1 MPRLRA
7 PLHYIRA
14 LIVREDPVADVDE
27 EIQFHIDSRAALL
40 AADGMSPQD
49 ALRTARRRF
58 GNVQHIREECR
69 MMNFRR
75 KRASD
80 RAEWLSSLWQDVR
93 FGVRSLRK
101 NPAFTII
108 VVVSIVLGIGAT
120 TALFSVVNRVVLNT
134 LPWPGADRLVQIW
147 TTNREAGVE
156 RGDFSFPDFLD
167 FREQNQ
173 SFEAMS
179 VMWPWDGIGLDH
191 EGNPFKEAG
200 TTVSWNAF
208 DMLRT
213 PPFLGRTFTADDAKP
228 GSPPLSILAH
238 SVWTTYFNSDPDI
251 IGRSITIEGGY
262 SLTVI
267 GVMPPGFEFPRGRLS
282 WYVNIEDPTWVPRR
296 LRFLGVIGRLKEGVS
311 FEAAESD
318 LQLIASRLEAQYPN
332 ANRGIGVTMMW
343 YRDVVLGDLGS
354 QLWIL
359 LAAAGVLLLIACVNV
374 ANLLLARGAARNR
387 EIALRVALGAGR
399 WRITRQ
405 LLTESMVMAGLGAIG
420 GVGLAAGAVRIARTL
435 TPVELDLVQLSAI
448 NGPVLLFAIGTTVI
462 TGVLFGLLPSLQLGN
477 PDLRGVLTDG
487 GTSTTAG
494 MSSGR
499 LRNALVATQL
509 GLAVVLVVGAGLLVR
524 SFSNLTKADPG
535 LNPDQ
540 MITFELT
547 VPMETYHEYSDWGD
561 FWTRL
566 LEKIEA
572 VPGVRSAA
580 AISSLPFGVQHDAR
594 LPVFVDGRPPPEPGD
609 EPHVFFRQVTPAFFR
624 TMGIPM
630 VAGRE
635 FEWTDRRG
643 GKRVAVI
650 NEAAAKMFF
659 PDEDPIGERFTLFKG
674 NAGNV
679 GQYTDPELEPEPT
692 AEIIGVVS
700 NVKFAN
706 LFETPDPSI
715 FFVHDQ
721 SPFRR
726 MTVVAR
732 TSAEPL
738 SFTRSMREQLAS
750 MDGLIPLGRTE
761 TMSRMVAGSFAGQR
775 FAMSLLAAFAGMALV
790 LASIGVYGVVSYGVE
805 QRRTELA
812 VRMALGADPQKVVGL
827 VMRHGGLLAAFGV
840 GSGLVGAW
848 VGGRV
853 LSSQL
858 FGVTASD
865 PVTFVIVASIL
876 SLIALGASF
885 IPAVRATRIEPAVA
899 LKPQ

>member
-1 MPRLRA
+1 M
-7 PLHYIRA
+7 
-14 LIVREDPVADVDE
+14 ES
-27 EIQFHIDSRAALL
+27 F
-40 AADGMSPQD
+40 
-49 ALRTARRRF
+49 
-58 GNVQHIREECR
+58 
-69 MMNFRR
+69 
-75 KRASD
+75 
-80 RAEWLSSLWQDVR
+80 WQDVR
-93 FGVRSLRK
+93 FGLRSLGK

-108 VVVSIVLGIGAT
+108 AVVTIVLGIGAT
-120 TALFSVVNRVVLNT
+120 TAIFSVVNGVVLNT
-134 LPWPGADRLVQIW
+134 LPWQGADRLVQIW
-147 TTNREAGVE
+147 TTNREAGIE
-156 RGDFSFPDFLD
+156 RGDFSLPDFLD
-167 FREQNQ
+167 FREQTQ
-173 SFEAMS
+173 SLEAMS
-179 VMWPWDGIGLDH
+179 VSFPYDVTFLDH
-191 EGNPFKEAG
+191 EGNAFKVPAHL
-200 TTVSWNAF
+200 VSWDVF

-228 GSPPLSILAH
+228 GSDGLVIMAH
-238 SVWTTYFNSDPDI
+238 SLWTTYFNSDPSV
-251 IGRSITIEGGY
+251 IGRSITAEGG
-262 SLTVI
+262 SVTVI
-267 GVMPPGFEFPRGRLS
+267 GVMPPGFEFPRGYLVWVQFPEDVTQMPRLG
-282 WYVNIEDPTWVPRR
+282 
-296 LRFLGVIGRLKEGVS
+296 RFLGVIGRLKEGVS

-332 ANRGIGVTMMW
+332 ANRGIGVTIMR

-374 ANLLLARGAARNR
+374 ANLLLARGAARNL
-387 EIALRVALGAGR
+387 EIALRAALGAGR

-405 LLTESMVMAGLGAIG
+405 LLTESIVMAGLGAIG
-420 GVGLAAGAVRIARTL
+420 GVGLAAGAVRIVRAV
-435 TPVELDLVQLSAI
+435 TPVELDLVQQSAI
-448 NGPVLLFAIGTTVI
+448 NGPVLLFAIGATVI

-477 PDLRGVLTDG
+477 PDLRGALTDG
-487 GTSTTAG
+487 GKSTTAG

-499 LRNALVATQL
+499 LRNVLVATEL

-540 MITFELT
+540 MITFELGLPF
-547 VPMETYHEYSDWGD
+547 VTYPEFPAIAD

-580 AISSLPFGVQHDAR
+580 AISSLPFGAQLDFR
-594 LPVFVDGRPPPEPGD
+594 IPVFVGGRPPPEPGD
-609 EPHVFFRQVTPAFFR
+609 EPQVFFRQVTPEFFR

-635 FEWTDRRG
+635 FDWTDRRG

-650 NEAAAKMFF
+650 NETAARMLF
-659 PDEDPIGERFTLFKG
+659 PDEDPIGERFIQLPDS
-674 NAGNV
+674 AGPL
-679 GQYTDPELEPEPT
+679 GQWTDPKLEPEPT

-700 NVKFAN
+700 DVKFTN
-706 LFETPDPSI
+706 LSETPDPAI

-732 TSAEPL
+732 TSGEPL
-738 SFTRSMREQLAS
+738 GFTRSMREQVAS
-750 MDGLIPLGRTE
+750 MDELIPLGRTE
-761 TMSRMVAGSFAGQR
+761 TMSRIVAGSFAGQR
-775 FAMSLLAAFAGMALV
+775 FAMILLAAFAGMALV

-805 QRRTELA
+805 QRSTELA

-827 VMRHGGLLAAFGV
+827 VMRHGGLIAAFGV
-840 GSGLVGAW
+840 GGGLAGAW
-848 VGGRV
+848 AGGRV

-876 SLIALGASF
+876 LLIALGASF

-899 LKPQ
+899 LKPK